1 MLTELPRIQSVSEI
15 CKMMK
20 RTARKQDEET
30 GAWEQQPAT
39 HGIPR
44 YPDSVVCVLT
54 SLFEYLFKFD
64 GDNDPAILALGQS
77 VQTHDGSVLPGLCY
91 HTIYCRGI
99 LCVCVCVC
107 VGGGRRVEALVE
119 AICIYGA
126 IFMWK
131 GYTCSFLWWCFIEEL
146 VNSWKKKLVNV

>member
-20 RTARKQDEET
+20 RTAHKQDEET
-30 GAWEQQPAT
+30 RAWEQQPGT

-44 YPDSVVCVLT
+44 YPDSVVSVLT
-54 SLFEYLFKFD
+54 SLFEYLFKFN

-77 VQTHDGSVLPGLCY
+77 VQTHDGSVLPGLRY

-99 LCVCVCVC
+99 LCVCVCE
-107 VGGGRRVEALVE
+107 GGGGEGWRHWLKQYAYMGPFSCGKVIHVAF
-119 AICIYGA
+119 YG
-126 IFMWK
+126 
-131 GYTCSFLWWCFIEEL
+131 GVS
-146 VNSWKKKLVNV
+146 